1 MWYEWRRDAYRVLVR
16 RPERRRPIERQRGRW
31 EDNIKMDLEEVL
43 WEGMN
48 WNGMAQE
55 VIGLL
60 VLYFAV
66 LLCMSVL

>member
-1 MWYEWRRDAYRVLVR
+1 
-16 RPERRRPIERQRGRW
+16 
-31 EDNIKMDLEEVL
+31 MDLEEVL

>member
-16 RPERRRPIERQRGRW
+16 RPERRRPIARQRGRW